1 MNIVD
6 FLNNSPCSYCA
17 IDTISKILNEN
28 GYLKLDE
35 ANDFNLLRGNKY
47 YVTRNDSSLIAFN
60 IGNKLD
66 VPYLEL
72 SASHSDCPSFVLKP
86 NSLVYENGYL
96 KLNVE
101 TYGGVIFY
109 SWFDRP
115 LSIAGRIVYKE
126 DNKVKS
132 MPYIY
137 KKPFCIIPSLAIHL
151 NRDINNDLKL
161 NPQIDLMPLVSLENK
176 DIKEFLGEEI
186 NKEVISYDLFL
197 YPIEKVYIW
206 GNDDEFISGQHLDD
220 LQCAY
225 NCLMGFI
232 NNFNDENVNVY
243 CCFDNEEI
251 GSCTRQGADS
261 DFLTSTL
268 KRICNSLNIDY
279 YKLLA
284 KGYMLSC
291 DNAHALH
298 PNHVEKYD
306 INNRCFMNKG
316 IVIKHESRAY
326 TSDGLSLGLFINL
339 LNENNIPYQF
349 FANRSDS
356 RGGST
361 LGNISNNH
369 SSMLSLD
376 IGLAQLSMH
385 SAIETAGNKDNDYMI
400 KAIKAFYSTHL
411 IC

>member
-6 FLNNSPCSYCA
+6 FLNNSPSSYNA
-17 IDTISKILNEN
+17 IDTIKNILDNN
-28 GYLKLDE
+28 GYTELKETEDYKLE
-35 ANDFNLLRGNKY
+35 KGHKY
-47 YVTRNDSSLIAFN
+47 YVTRNGSSLIGFN
-60 IGNKLD
+60 VGNKLD
-66 VPYLEL
+66 NPHLQL
-72 SASHSDCPSFVLKP
+72 TASHSDCPSFALKP
-86 NSLVYENGYL
+86 NSWVYDNGYL
-96 KLNVE
+96 KLNTEV
-101 TYGGVIFY
+101 YGGVILY

-132 MPYIY
+132 MPYVY

-151 NRDINNDLKL
+151 NREVNNDLKL
-161 NPQIDLMPLVSLENK
+161 NPQVDLMPLVSLEKK
-176 DIKEFLGEEI
+176 DIKEFLKEDT

-197 YPIEKVYIW
+197 YPIEKAYTW
-206 GNDDEFISGQHLDD
+206 GKDNEFISGQHLDD

-225 NCLMGFI
+225 TCLMGFV
-232 NNFNDENVNVY
+232 NNFNDDNLNVY

-251 GSCTRQGADS
+251 GSSTRQGADS
-261 DFLTSTL
+261 NFLSTTL
-268 KRICNSLNIDY
+268 KRVCNSLDVDY

-298 PNHVEKYD
+298 PNHGEKYD
-306 INNRCFMNKG
+306 QNNRCYMNKG
-316 IVIKHESRAY
+316 PVIKHESRAY
-326 TSDGLSLGLFINL
+326 TSDGLSLGLFTNL
-339 LNENNIPYQF
+339 LDENNIPYQF

-385 SAIETAGNKDNDYMI
+385 SVIETAGNKDNDYMI
-400 KAIKAFYSTHL
+400 SAIKAFYNTYL
-411 IC
+411 VD